1 VNPASA
7 NAGDDTSRSKSSKMK
22 STFLSLVS
30 PESES
35 CVSSSSEHSSEELL
49 LYVVESTSNLDSE
62 LAVRNSLPELL
73 FLVRP
78 DEVDTA
84 LEKLANIAD
93 AADENGEVDADA
105 DAAAADVVAVA
116 DDNGGCGGF
125 ELVDFLVLVACFK

>member
-1 VNPASA
+1 
-7 NAGDDTSRSKSSKMK
+7 M
-22 STFLSLVS
+22 
-30 PESES
+30 
-35 CVSSSSEHSSEELL
+35 
-49 LYVVESTSNLDSE
+49 DSE

-105 DAAAADVVAVA
+105 DAADVVAVA